1 MSVLP
6 VEIDLP
12 PVHLP
17 RHVEILLQQTAETME
32 EWQGHRENHT
42 FVPADYVLV
51 FDALCALRPRMP
63 RVANPRFMEWGS
75 GLGIVTLLAASLGWN
90 ASGIELQPGLVEESR
105 SIARMFDIPATF
117 VQGSFFPQDKEV
129 VEHLEMMCRKV
140 DLLYVYPWPD
150 QELEIFD
157 LFDRLA
163 KSGAFLLTYY
173 GTEDVRVFRKK

>member
-6 VEIDLP
+6 VDSDFP

-17 RHVEILLQQTAETME
+17 HHVEILLRETAEAME
-32 EWQGHRENHT
+32 DWQGNRENHT

-63 RVANPRFMEWGS
+63 KGETRFLEWGS
-75 GLGIVTLLAASLGWN
+75 GLGVVTLLAASLGWN
-90 ASGIELQPGLVEESR
+90 AGGIELQPGLVRESR
-105 SIARMFDIPATF
+105 SIAKRFDIPASF
-117 VQGSFFPQDKEV
+117 IQGSFFPQDKDV
-129 VEHLEMMCRKV
+129 VDNLVDMCGKV

-157 LFDRLA
+157 LFDRMA
-163 KSGAFLLTYY
+163 KSGAYLLTYF
-173 GTEDVRVFRKK
+173 GTEDVRVFRKR

>member
-17 RHVEILLQQTAETME
+17 HHVEILLQQTAEAME
-32 EWQGHRENHT
+32 DWQGNRENHT

-51 FDALCALRPRMP
+51 FDALCALRPRMTVP
-63 RVANPRFMEWGS
+63 KPYFLEWGS
-75 GLGIVTLLAASLGWN
+75 GVGIVTLLAATLGWS
-90 ASGIELQPGLVEESR
+90 ASGIELQPGLVRESR

-117 VQGSFFPQDKEV
+117 INGSFFPQDKEAV
-129 VEHLEMMCRKV
+129 DNLEEICRKV
-140 DLLYVYPWPD
+140 NLLYVYPWPD

-157 LFDRLA
+157 LFDRIA
-163 KSGAFLLTYY
+163 KPGTFLLTYY
-173 GTEDVRVFRKK
+173 GTEDVRVFRKG